1 MTIRIALVAFDDCLA
16 SGVIGSLDLFQAAN
30 AINAHMRPEAAPIFR
45 VQIVSLDG
53 ANVRAA
59 SGVRLPVDAS
69 LRDAAPAQAVI
80 VPGLSLIDPEALV
93 AGVERNRGL
102 SAWLHAQHAQ
112 GVWLG
117 ASCTGSFLLAEA
129 GVLDGR
135 PATTSTWFAALF
147 EQRYPKA
154 QLAVDAVLV
163 ESDRVVCAGGPM
175 TYVDL
180 TLYLIDKFAGRELA
194 DICARYIVLDN
205 RRPAQVPEM
214 VRHHAQT
221 HDPIISKA
229 EKWMRANLRQD
240 LRVADVAKQVAVSE
254 RTLIRRF
261 QKATGAS
268 PQAYLQR
275 LRLEAGKALLAN
287 SAYRIDQILERIG
300 YRDDGAFRRQ
310 FKRYTNLSPRE
321 YRRRFGDA

>member
-1 MTIRIALVAFDDCLA
+1 
-16 SGVIGSLDLFQAAN
+16 
-30 AINAHMRPEAAPIFR
+30 
-45 VQIVSLDG
+45 
-53 ANVRAA
+53 
-59 SGVRLPVDAS
+59 
-69 LRDAAPAQAVI
+69 
-80 VPGLSLIDPEALV
+80 
-93 AGVERNRGL
+93 
-102 SAWLHAQHAQ
+102 
-112 GVWLG
+112 
-117 ASCTGSFLLAEA
+117 
-129 GVLDGR
+129 
-135 PATTSTWFAALF
+135 
-147 EQRYPKA
+147 
-154 QLAVDAVLV
+154 
-163 ESDRVVCAGGPM
+163 
-175 TYVDL
+175 VDL
-180 TLYLIDKFAGRELA
+180 TLYLIEKFAGRELA
-194 DICARYIVLDN
+194 NICARYIVMDN
-205 RRPAQVPEM
+205 RRPPQTPEF

-221 HDPIISKA
+221 HDPLITKA